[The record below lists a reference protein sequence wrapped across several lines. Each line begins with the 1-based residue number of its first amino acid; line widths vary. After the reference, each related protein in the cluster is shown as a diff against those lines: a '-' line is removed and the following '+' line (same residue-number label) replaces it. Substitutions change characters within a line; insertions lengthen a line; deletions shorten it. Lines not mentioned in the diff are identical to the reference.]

1 MSEPEAAAAPA
12 PEPTPPSRRGW
23 RTRTKVILALVFLS
37 PLLIFALYTLLVL
50 KWSYSDGYRAG
61 FLQKFSR
68 KGYVCKTWEGE
79 LAMTSVPGVAPTI
92 WLFSVRDDSVARQL
106 VDAMGQANS
115 RVRLHYTEHRG
126 VPTECFGAT
135 NYFVDSVQL
144 VR

>member
-1 MSEPEAAAAPA
+1 MTDPEAPAA
-12 PEPTPPSRRGW
+12 PEPAPPPRRGW
-23 RTRTKVILALVFLS
+23 RTRTKVILAAVLLS
-37 PLLIFALYTLLVL
+37 PLLIFGLYTLLVL

-61 FLQKFSR
+61 ILQKFSR

-79 LAMTSVPGVAPTI
+79 LAMSSVPGVAPTI
-92 WLFSVRDDSVARQL
+92 WQFSVRDDSVARQL
-106 VDAMGQANS
+106 VDAMGESSS

-126 VPTECFGAT
+126 VPSECFGAT